1 MPNETKTIEELLIE
15 LDAADTQLSNKAA
28 RVIRRLNVQNENL
41 MNFAR
46 NVVIYAGN
54 SCDDYLADK
63 AREVMRTNLFAGE
76 ST

>member
-1 MPNETKTIEELLIE
+1 MQTEKLTLEEFLIL
-15 LDAADTQLSNKAA
+15 LDAADTQLSNESA
-28 RVIRRLNVQNENL
+28 RVIRRMNVQNENL

-63 AREVMRTNLFAGE
+63 AREVMRANLITGD

>member
-1 MPNETKTIEELLIE
+1 MQTEKLTLEEFLIL
-15 LDAADTQLSNKAA
+15 LDAADTQLSNEAA

-63 AREVMRTNLFAGE
+63 AREVMRTNLVAGE
-76 ST
+76 

>member
-1 MPNETKTIEELLIE
+1 MQAEKLTLEELLIL
-15 LDAADTQLSNKAA
+15 LDAADTQLSNESA
-28 RVIRRLNVQNENL
+28 RVIRKLNVQNENL

-63 AREVMRTNLFAGE
+63 ARKVMRANLFAGE

>member
-1 MPNETKTIEELLIE
+1 MPNEQKTIEELLIE
-15 LDAADTQLSNKAA
+15 LDAADTQLSNEAA
-28 RVIRRLNVQNENL
+28 RVIRRMNVQNENL

-63 AREVMRTNLFAGE
+63 AREVMRANLITGD

>member
-1 MPNETKTIEELLIE
+1 MQTGQLTLEEFLIL
-15 LDAADTQLSNKAA
+15 LDAADTQLSNESA

-63 AREVMRTNLFAGE
+63 AREVMRTNLVAGE
-76 ST
+76 

>member
-1 MPNETKTIEELLIE
+1 MQTEKLTLEEFLIL
-15 LDAADTQLSNKAA
+15 LDAADTQLSNESA

-63 AREVMRTNLFAGE
+63 AREVMRANLITGD

>member
-1 MPNETKTIEELLIE
+1 MQTEKLTLEEFLIL
-15 LDAADTQLSNKAA
+15 LDAADTQLSNESA

-63 AREVMRTNLFAGE
+63 AREVMRTNLVAGE
-76 ST
+76 

>member
-1 MPNETKTIEELLIE
+1 MQTEKLTLEEFLIL
-15 LDAADTQLSNKAA
+15 LDAADTQLSNEAA
-28 RVIRRLNVQNENL
+28 RVIRKLNVQNENL

-63 AREVMRTNLFAGE
+63 AREVMRANLFAGE

>member
-1 MPNETKTIEELLIE
+1 MQTEKLTLEEFLIL
-15 LDAADTQLSNKAA
+15 LDAADTQLSNEAA
-28 RVIRRLNVQNENL
+28 RVIRKLNVQNENL

-63 AREVMRTNLFAGE
+63 AREVMRANLFAGE
-76 ST
+76 

>member
-1 MPNETKTIEELLIE
+1 MPNEQKTIEELLIE
-15 LDAADTQLSNKAA
+15 LDAADTQLSNESA

-54 SCDDYLADK
+54 SCDDYLADRAHK
-63 AREVMRTNLFAGE
+63 VMRTNLVAGE
-76 ST
+76 

>member
-1 MPNETKTIEELLIE
+1 MQTEKLTLEEFLILL
-15 LDAADTQLSNKAA
+15 DAA

-63 AREVMRTNLFAGE
+63 AREVMRTNLVAGE
-76 ST
+76 